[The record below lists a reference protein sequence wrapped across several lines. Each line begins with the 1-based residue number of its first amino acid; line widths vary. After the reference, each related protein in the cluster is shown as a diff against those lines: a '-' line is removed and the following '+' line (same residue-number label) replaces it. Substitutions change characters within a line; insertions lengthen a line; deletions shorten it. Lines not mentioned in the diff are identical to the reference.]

1 MRVRPRHLGLD
12 LSAVDFLDSSGLRAL
27 LVVQQAVAS
36 AGRQV
41 RVVGSTPMIDRLLE
55 ITGLEALFPHDEP
68 LSGVGRQPDGV
79 DIRRHDERSTNV
91 AGDANAATAV
101 TLVFPPQPRLVRMA
115 RLASSALA
123 TVAGADVETIDDIKI
138 AVDEVCASLIEA
150 GDGSDVTVGFTVEGD
165 RFEIVGETAGAL
177 DLDRERFE
185 LSRQIL
191 LAVAE
196 RHELTT
202 ADGDVR
208 FAVTCSLQSGRD
220 GAR

>member
-1 MRVRPRHLGLD
+1 
-12 LSAVDFLDSSGLRAL
+12 
-27 LVVQQAVAS
+27 
-36 AGRQV
+36 
-41 RVVGSTPMIDRLLE
+41 
-55 ITGLEALFPHDEP
+55 
-68 LSGVGRQPDGV
+68 
-79 DIRRHDERSTNV
+79 V
-91 AGDANAATAV
+91 AGDASAATTV

-123 TVAGADVETIDDIKI
+123 TVAGADVDTIDDIKI

-150 GDGSDVTVGFTVEGD
+150 GDGSDLTVGLTVDGD
-165 RFEIVGETAGAL
+165 RLEIVGETAGAL
-177 DLDRERFE
+177 DLDRERFD

-208 FAVTCSLQSGRD
+208 FAVTCLLQSGRD

>member
-1 MRVRPRHLGLD
+1 M
-12 LSAVDFLDSSGLRAL
+12 
-27 LVVQQAVAS
+27 
-36 AGRQV
+36 
-41 RVVGSTPMIDRLLE
+41 
-55 ITGLEALFPHDEP
+55 
-68 LSGVGRQPDGV
+68 
-79 DIRRHDERSTNV
+79 

-101 TLVFPPQPRLVRMA
+101 TMVFPPQPRLVRMA

-123 TVAGADVETIDDIKI
+123 TVAGADVDTIDDIKI

-150 GDGSDVTVGFTVEGD
+150 GDGSDVTVGFTVDDD
-165 RFEIVGETAGAL
+165 RFEIVGKTAGAL
-177 DLDRERFE
+177 DLDRERFD

>member
-1 MRVRPRHLGLD
+1 M
-12 LSAVDFLDSSGLRAL
+12 
-27 LVVQQAVAS
+27 
-36 AGRQV
+36 
-41 RVVGSTPMIDRLLE
+41 
-55 ITGLEALFPHDEP
+55 
-68 LSGVGRQPDGV
+68 
-79 DIRRHDERSTNV
+79 

-101 TLVFPPQPRLVRMA
+101 TMVFPRNPDWCAWRA
-115 RLASSALA
+115 LASSALA
-123 TVAGADVETIDDIKI
+123 TVAGADVDTIDDIKI

-150 GDGSDVTVGFTVEGD
+150 GDGSDVTVGFTVDDD
-165 RFEIVGETAGAL
+165 RFEIVGKTSGSL
-177 DLDRERFE
+177 DLDRERFD

>member
-1 MRVRPRHLGLD
+1 
-12 LSAVDFLDSSGLRAL
+12 
-27 LVVQQAVAS
+27 
-36 AGRQV
+36 
-41 RVVGSTPMIDRLLE
+41 VVG
-55 ITGLEALFPHDEP
+55 
-68 LSGVGRQPDGV
+68 
-79 DIRRHDERSTNV
+79 
-91 AGDANAATAV
+91 DADAATAV

-123 TVAGADVETIDDIKI
+123 TVAGADVDTIDDIKI

-150 GDGSDVTVGFTVEGD
+150 GDGSDVKVGFTVEGD
-165 RFEIVGETAGAL
+165 RFEIVGETTGAL

-202 ADGDVR
+202 TNGDVR
-208 FAVTCSLQSGRD
+208 FAVICSLQSGRD

>member
-1 MRVRPRHLGLD
+1 
-12 LSAVDFLDSSGLRAL
+12 
-27 LVVQQAVAS
+27 VA
-36 AGRQV
+36 
-41 RVVGSTPMIDRLLE
+41 D
-55 ITGLEALFPHDEP
+55 
-68 LSGVGRQPDGV
+68 
-79 DIRRHDERSTNV
+79 
-91 AGDANAATAV
+91 DANSATAV

-150 GDGSDVTVGFTVEGD
+150 GDGSDVKVGFTVEGD
-165 RFEIVGETAGAL
+165 RFEIVGETAGSL
-177 DLDRERFE
+177 DIDRERFD